1 MTDQERE
8 RNNDLKAVGDPMIGR
23 PEDHR
28 AALRELTRLRAEL
41 KERTIIDRD
50 TGLVMTQSAYD
61 GEVSCR
67 EVVEAELVEARAAIE
82 TMSSVRSMGLASG
95 PQGARPAGAGCVIS
109 SMCHGNITTE
119 THGDDG
125 KSS

>member
-50 TGLVMTQSAYD
+50 TGLVMTQSAY
-61 GEVSCR
+61 
-67 EVVEAELVEARAAIE
+67 EAE
-82 TMSSVRSMGLASG
+82 GG
-95 PQGARPAGAGCVIS
+95 Q
-109 SMCHGNITTE
+109 
-119 THGDDG
+119 
-125 KSS
+125 